1 MTAVEK
7 PHLRPRRAAF
17 HKENDGVKLD
27 GLDDTRPRI
36 IDVNDVRHKSV
47 SRHGSDEFV
56 DIRALVRRICTFVN
70 G

>member
-1 MTAVEK
+1 MGVE
-7 PHLRPRRAAF
+7 
-17 HKENDGVKLD
+17 LD
-27 GLDDTRPRI
+27 GLDDTRQRI